1 MRLTGLQFPGCLAA
15 LPSESEQVV
24 LLKHP
29 GNCSLNSYQVLFFHR
44 VRSFPSRRSQALE
57 MRLEAVAPQLP
68 KHRRCLLG
76 APEAGALG
84 SSHRPPVPVP
94 HPYPD
99 HQALHAPP
107 EEPPCTHLCTRLEQA
122 LLGPR
127 EQHHLPAQAV
137 ASGELPGEVVSTPSA
152 TVSWAP
158 LASTG
163 ARCRVGVSADARLE
177 LPTSEF

>member
-1 MRLTGLQFPGCLAA
+1 MRLTGLQFPACLAS
-15 LPSESEQVV
+15 LPSESE
-24 LLKHP
+24 LPKHP
-29 GNCSLNSYQVLFFHR
+29 GNCSPNSYQLLFFHR

-57 MRLEAVAPQLP
+57 MRLGAVAPQLP
-68 KHRRCLLG
+68 KHRRCLLVG
-76 APEAGALG
+76 PEAGALG

-94 HPYPD
+94 HPCPD
-99 HQALHAPP
+99 HQALRAPP
-107 EEPPCTHLCTRLEQA
+107 AEPPCTHLCTRLEPA

-152 TVSWAP
+152 IVSWAP

-163 ARCRVGVSADARLE
+163 ARCRVGISVYAILE